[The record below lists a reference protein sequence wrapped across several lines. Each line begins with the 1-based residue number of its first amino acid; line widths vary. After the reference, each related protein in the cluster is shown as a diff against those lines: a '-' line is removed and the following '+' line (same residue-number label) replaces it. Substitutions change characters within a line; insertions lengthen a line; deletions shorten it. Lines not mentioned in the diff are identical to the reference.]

1 MIPNSRERV
10 DLARSFATTCFPVG
24 RPVVVG
30 IPYADTRKP
39 AVTIRYYQSV
49 ASKSSPTRDGSWRGE
64 LQPLQALRA
73 FFDRTRGNL
82 PVDLNLC
89 RYLTGWSIGAL
100 AQPAKQS
107 SRRFTDSL
115 KALSSV
121 LLHGSHHEP
130 EPHGNAQKSHGE
142 IRNVEC

>member
-100 AQPAKQS
+100 LQACKQS

-115 KALSSV
+115 HPLLSAV
-121 LLHGSHHEP
+121 RHE
-130 EPHGNAQKSHGE
+130 QQHGE
-142 IRNVEC
+142 SDVEKIRFQSGDFRNVER